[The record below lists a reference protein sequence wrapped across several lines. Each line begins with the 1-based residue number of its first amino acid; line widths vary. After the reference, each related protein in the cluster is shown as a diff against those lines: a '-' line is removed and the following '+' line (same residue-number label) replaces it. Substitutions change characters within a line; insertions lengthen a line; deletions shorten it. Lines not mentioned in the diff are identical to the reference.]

1 MIIISLSVLEKMTSA
16 LKLPFKV
23 IVAEARFA
31 AAIHWSSQGRVL
43 QEMAAV
49 FSGLHRVDFLARTV
63 FAVNEASWL
72 HKYPISFIPSLVV
85 EKGLGWVNHR

>member
-1 MIIISLSVLEKMTSA
+1 MTISLRVLEEMISA
-16 LKLPFKV
+16 LKLPFKA

-31 AAIHWSSQGRVL
+31 AAIHRASQGRVS

-49 FSGLHRVDFLARTV
+49 FSGFHRVDFLARTV

-72 HKYPISFIPSLVV
+72 HKYPISLLFRLSSPKKVRV
-85 EKGLGWVNHR
+85 G